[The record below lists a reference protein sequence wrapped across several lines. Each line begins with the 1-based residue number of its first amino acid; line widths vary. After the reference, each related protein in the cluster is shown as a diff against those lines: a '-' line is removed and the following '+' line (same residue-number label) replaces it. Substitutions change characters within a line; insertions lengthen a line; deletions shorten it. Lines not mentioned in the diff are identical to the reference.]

1 MDQLLVVAILA
12 LAAGLLIGWLLA
24 ARRSGRLAADLAVAQ
39 SKVADAELVARTR
52 DAVERER
59 NDAMR
64 ELAGL
69 RAQVDDRIATA
80 DSLRTE
86 LLAVRS
92 DRDAARAD
100 LAAAGAQVEE
110 IGRAHV

>member
-69 RAQVDDRIATA
+69 EAAPVEKATSGGPGLEAIDVMRQFWHAQG
-80 DSLRTE
+80 
-86 LLAVRS
+86 LL
-92 DRDAARAD
+92 
-100 LAAAGAQVEE
+100 
-110 IGRAHV
+110 